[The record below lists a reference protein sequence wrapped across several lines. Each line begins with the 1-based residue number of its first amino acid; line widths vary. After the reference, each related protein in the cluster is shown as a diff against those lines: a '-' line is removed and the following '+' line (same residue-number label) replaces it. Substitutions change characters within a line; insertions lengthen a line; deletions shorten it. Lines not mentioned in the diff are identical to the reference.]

1 MTTTADTV
9 RPADADACART
20 LADASAAKRTVRVR
34 GSGTKDYLGGELIS
48 TDVVVET
55 TGMRGV
61 VAHVPADLTVTVAAG
76 TTLAELRGTLAAAGQ
91 VLALDPPH
99 GDRATIGGVIAANS
113 TGFLRARYGGV
124 RDQLIGATLALS
136 DGTVAHAGG
145 RVVKNV
151 AGYDLNKLFIGSLGT
166 LGVIAEC
173 TFKVLPRPVASG
185 GLRARFARAS
195 DAFGAADGVA
205 STSARPASL
214 VVDATARGVL
224 ELLVFAEGA
233 APAVDRTLEI
243 AAASVHANGSKG
255 ERDEA
260 IDAALAPLRE
270 LPATSDGVI
279 VRASLPPAAQAAF
292 ADGAM
297 HLEGFARLVA
307 DAATG
312 VVRVALRG
320 EDDILVLGA
329 DALLA
334 AARVCGG
341 TTHVERRPD
350 TLRRRIAAWGDGDIP
365 GLFLMRRL
373 KEAFDPNGI
382 LEPGRGAVR

>member
-1 MTTTADTV
+1 MTTMVETS
-9 RPADADACART
+9 RPTDAEACARA
-20 LADASAAKRTVRVR
+20 LAEASATRRTVRVR
-34 GSGTKDYLGGELIS
+34 GSGTKDYLGGELAA
-48 TDVVVET
+48 TGMVVET
-55 TGMRGV
+55 SAMRDV

-76 TTLAELRGTLAAAGQ
+76 TTLAELRSTLGAAGQ
-91 VLALDPPH
+91 VLTLDPPH
-99 GDRATIGGVIAANS
+99 ADRATIGGIIAANS

-124 RDQLIGATLALS
+124 RDQLIGTTLALA

-173 TFKVLPRPVASG
+173 TFKVLPRPAASG
-185 GLRARFARAS
+185 GLRARFARPA
-195 DAFGAADGVA
+195 DAFGAAEGVA

-214 VVDATARGVL
+214 VVDGTGRGAL
-224 ELLVFAEGA
+224 QLLVLAEGP
-233 APAVDRTLEI
+233 APAVERTLDI
-243 AAASVHANGSKG
+243 ANTSVHANGSKA
-255 ERDEA
+255 ERDDA
-260 IDAALAPLRE
+260 IETALAPLRE
-270 LPATSDGVI
+270 LPATSDGVV

-292 ADGAM
+292 ADTAM
-297 HLEGFARLVA
+297 RLEGFVRLVA

-312 VVRVALRG
+312 TVRVALRG
-320 EDDILVLGA
+320 EDDVLVLGA
-329 DALLA
+329 DAIVA

-341 TTHVERRPD
+341 TAHVERRPEP
-350 TLRRRIAAWGDGDIP
+350 LRRRIAAWGDGDMP

-382 LEPGRGAVR
+382 LEPARGPVR